1 MNKPEID
8 KFLDS
13 FQNKKDKT
21 IVIVDFGNVEKWKR
35 SLKWII
41 SIKQLARLAKNL
53 SLGQRALRRFY
64 YGSDYGSNESTYLTG
79 WSKSIM
85 EKAKMNK
92 FSVVTKRVKYIH
104 SRNNEFGFEKKS
116 DLDVEMAI
124 DLVKLKDNYE
134 IILLFS
140 GDGDLVYALKYL
152 NEFYNKKCYI
162 FSARNHTGR
171 EIFEAK
177 RNQTIKD
184 ILFAE
189 DFEFYLKEN
198 AESR

>member
-1 MNKPEID
+1 MNKLEID

-13 FQNKKDKT
+13 FQYKKDKT

-41 SIKQLARLAKNL
+41 SIKQLARLVKNL
-53 SLGQRALRRFY
+53 SFGRRILRRFY
-64 YGSDYGSNESTYLTG
+64 YGSDYGSNENPALTK
-79 WSKSIM
+79 WSRLIT

-92 FSVVTKRVKYIH
+92 FIVVTKRVKYIH
-104 SRNNEFGFEKKS
+104 NKNNDFGFEKKC
-116 DLDVEMAI
+116 DLDVEMVI
-124 DLVKLKDNYE
+124 DLIKLKDNYE

-140 GDGDLVYALKYL
+140 GDGDLVYALQYL

-162 FSARNHTGR
+162 FSARNHIGR

-177 RNQTIKD
+177 RNLIIKD

-189 DFEFYLKEN
+189 DFEPYLKEN
-198 AESR
+198 VERS

>member
-1 MNKPEID
+1 MIKPEID

-13 FQNKKDKT
+13 FQDKKDKT
-21 IVIVDFGNVEKWKR
+21 IVVVDFGNVEKWKR

-41 SIKQLARLAKNL
+41 SIKRLARLVKNL

-64 YGSDYGSNESTYLTG
+64 YGSDYGSNKSIDLTK

-92 FSVVTKRVKYIH
+92 FIVVTKRVKYIH
-104 SRNNEFGFEKKS
+104 NQNNEFGFEKKS
-116 DLDVEMAI
+116 DLDVEMSI
-124 DLVKLKDNYE
+124 DLVRLKDNYE

-171 EIFEAK
+171 EMFEAK
-177 RNQTIKD
+177 RIGVIED

-189 DFEFYLKEN
+189 DFESYLKEN
-198 AESR
+198 IENR